1 MTSLF
6 LTNTR
11 AYSKSESE
19 DGDGEEGHDE
29 GGNHRHSTAGALLV
43 LEVSIEVGVVDTAWV
58 VLAKTVE
65 LSGSLLSLNVAAI
78 LNTGNSDPQA
88 SVGTLAVVPL
98 FVRDSG
104 NIHVSSGG
112 LSDVVE
118 LGVNIGSLT
127 AVVCGSPGSVEAVN
141 ILVGTHAFVGGPC
154 DVEVSTV

>member
-1 MTSLF
+1 MKRKGHSDRVTLLF

-19 DGDGEEGHDE
+19 DGEGEESHGE

-43 LEVSIEVGVVDTAWV
+43 LEVSIEVGVVNTAWV

-78 LNTGNSDPQA
+78 LNTGNSDPQV
-88 SVGTLAVVPL
+88 SVDTIAVVPL
-98 FVRDSG
+98 VVRDSG
-104 NIHVSSGG
+104 NIHISSGG

-118 LGVNIGSLT
+118 LGVNVGGLA
-127 AVVCGSPGSVEAVN
+127 AVV
-141 ILVGTHAFVGGPC
+141 
-154 DVEVSTV
+154 